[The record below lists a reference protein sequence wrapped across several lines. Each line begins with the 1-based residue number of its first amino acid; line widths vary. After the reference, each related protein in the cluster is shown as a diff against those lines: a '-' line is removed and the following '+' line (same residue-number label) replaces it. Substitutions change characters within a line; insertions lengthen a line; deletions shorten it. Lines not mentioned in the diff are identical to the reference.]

1 MNGVFIATGGRG
13 GTFCHQTH
21 NSLLVLIILRFMSDI
36 WGIFMGYNSRSI
48 TSNKHPIMSNHLE
61 QASNGYNWNAVLNIP
76 EELRG
81 VNDLPLRRF
90 KKSTGTADKR
100 KACTIASAWVAGWK
114 LLIEKARGNDTSR
127 LAEAIQ
133 YKEAREKAKSDE
145 EREVIQDALI
155 NRLGRGNDT
164 VTNEDKEFYDV
175 AMGTKTPNS
184 LHFDGWRSQLHHVQK
199 TQDQM
204 IKDVKAFIEQLP
216 LTSDITFFKLRDWIE
231 GLEAKGATYSTRK
244 RLLGSAKDF
253 WKYLKQRRVLTD
265 LADPFVDV
273 LPPIKRGKNTKS
285 NEWLPFKPDEVVS
298 LWHNARTKRK
308 PDSMLADLIA
318 LGAYTGCR
326 IEELCSLKIK
336 DMADGYF
343 SVEDAKTKAGVRD
356 VPIHS
361 AIAPLVKRLK
371 EQTTD
376 GYLLAGLTF
385 NMYDDRSNAVG
396 KRFGRLKAKLGY
408 SEFHV
413 FHSIRKTLV
422 TMLENAGVTE
432 NNAADIV
439 GHDKPRITFGL
450 YSDGA
455 WLDVKVEALER
466 VRYPFPELT

>member
-1 MNGVFIATGGRG
+1 
-13 GTFCHQTH
+13 
-21 NSLLVLIILRFMSDI
+21 
-36 WGIFMGYNSRSI
+36 
-48 TSNKHPIMSNHLE
+48 MSNHLE
-61 QASNGYNWNAVLNIP
+61 KASNGYNWNAILNVP
-76 EELRG
+76 TELQG
-81 VNDLPLRRF
+81 VDGLPKLRF
-90 KKSTGTADKR
+90 KKSTRTTDKR
-100 KACTIASAWVAGWK
+100 EACTIASQYVAGWK
-114 LLIEKARGNDTSR
+114 LLIEKAKGNDTGF
-127 LAEAIQ
+127 LADAI
-133 YKEAREKAKSDE
+133 RFRDDIEKA
-145 EREVIQDALI
+145 QDAEH
-155 NRLGRGNDT
+155 R
-164 VTNEDKEFYDV
+164 EDLKLVLHDHAERIEQTHGLPKAEQFCDV
-175 AMGTKTPNS
+175 AMGVQTLNS

-204 IKDVKAFIEQLP
+204 VKDVKTFIEQIP

-273 LPPIKRGKNTKS
+273 LPPLKRGKNTKS
-285 NEWLPFKPDEVVS
+285 DEWLPFKPDEVVT
-298 LWHNARTKRK
+298 LWHSARTKRK
-308 PDSMLADLIA
+308 PDLILADLIA
-318 LGAYTGCR
+318 LSAYTGCR

-343 SVEDAKTKAGVRD
+343 RVTDAKTTAGNRD

-361 AIAPLVKRLK
+361 AIASLVTRLK
-371 EQTTD
+371 KQSSD
-376 GYLLAGLTF
+376 GYLLSGLTF
-385 NMYDDRSNAVG
+385 NKYDDRSNAIG
-396 KRFGRLKAKLGY
+396 KRFGRLKTKLGHD
-408 SEFHV
+408 ELHV
-413 FHSIRKTLV
+413 HHSIRKTLV

-466 VRYPFPELT
+466 VKYNFPELT